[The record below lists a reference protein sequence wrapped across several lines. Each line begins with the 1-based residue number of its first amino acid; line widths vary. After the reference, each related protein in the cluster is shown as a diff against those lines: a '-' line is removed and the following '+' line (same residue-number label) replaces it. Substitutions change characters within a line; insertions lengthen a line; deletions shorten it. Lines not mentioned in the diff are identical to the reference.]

1 MERGTGILKEHET
14 VMGFVNLDW
23 GSLVKG
29 ELSVG
34 SAIAAVSVNCFSG
47 GQEWVGVA
55 QDV

>member
-1 MERGTGILKEHET
+1 M
-14 VMGFVNLDW
+14 NLDW

-55 QDV
+55 YNTTLQHVAV

>member
-1 MERGTGILKEHET
+1 
-14 VMGFVNLDW
+14 MGFVNLDW